1 MLLAVLVSGINAA
14 WGQTDKSAVYT
25 SNVTLSTTGGTS
37 ASTAKVKVT
46 GDTQYDAIKAGTGSV
61 KGAVMITVPAGTK
74 YLHLHAAAWNGET
87 VNISL
92 APNGNLNA
100 SYLAITADAG
110 IKNSTPFTLSS
121 PTKAPTD
128 YYKVLTFKTAL
139 ASNTNITFTA
149 GANSTS
155 GNRFVIWGVNSE
167 EESVAPAYTITAQSN
182 NNTYGTVS
190 LDGSV
195 ITGSPAVGYRYA
207 DPAYTV
213 ITGSASVVQV
223 GNNFTVTPSTD
234 CTVQINFE
242 AIPTH
247 TATFSV
253 NGNTS
258 RTATVAEGAAI
269 TFPTAAETPA
279 DATEFNKTIEGKTFV
294 GWCTSTY
301 SDASVAPSYVN
312 TATTTMSKSDVTY
325 YAVYADVAE
334 EESDDIK
341 DAVKSQTLKYDDWT
355 YSGTTAD
362 KDTYRLFGDGAYVE
376 SDAFDLS
383 KLIKVVVYGGTFGGA
398 SYNSLTI
405 GDGTNT
411 WKAVEVSGTSQTKEH
426 IFTGGTALS
435 GTKALRVTSNSGN
448 GSNTGVRISK
458 VEIYVKGTVRT
469 ESNYTTDI
477 RSEAGISFAEAEVSV
492 QRTSG
497 YAGQALTN
505 PNSVDVAYSSS
516 DETVATVN
524 SSTGAIELLKA
535 GTTTITATF
544 AGDATYKPA
553 EVSYTLNV
561 TEKTPAGLAYA
572 VVEVEKLTTDATFT
586 NPLTNDH
593 SLSVSY
599 TSSASGVA
607 TVNPSTGEVTIKGA
621 GSTTITATFGGD
633 ATYEE
638 GEASYTLTVS
648 KAAPTLS
655 FASENATGRE
665 GEAFAGNVLNNPAGL
680 TVSYSSSDTD
690 VATVNETSGAVTIVA
705 GGTTTITASFLG
717 NDIYTEGSASYTLKV
732 LATPTIP
739 VSDEVIAWGETF
751 TVDDT
756 GISGETVTVTSGN
769 TSIATVDGLEITPV
783 ACGEVEITVS
793 TAEDEIYKAGSETFV
808 LTVTAPEGSTKAPS
822 AGDVTLFGESF
833 GNNTGA
839 SARDWDDSYSE
850 KSGVAAV
857 YSGITG
863 YTVSNVKQGKNTTGS
878 IKSGLNQS
886 STGTD
891 AYIIIGPL
899 DVADYSNM
907 TLSYQWKAA
916 SIKGTYSTSAY
927 YATSSSG
934 EYTEMSG
941 TGNGATTFVTRSY
954 SVPAAAQVSTLYLKI
969 VWNTSNTQ
977 AIIDEVQLT
986 TPAKASTTASLNA
999 SGYGTFCSVNPMD
1012 FSAPEGYT
1020 AWRISSIEMENET
1033 TGTVTCNKIT
1043 GTIKGG
1049 QGVLLYNK
1057 DADGENKTNVTVTFA
1072 DGTTEFTPSEN
1083 LLIGTT
1089 APLYVAL
1096 DEYFGLSGSN
1106 FVPVNPGVVPAGKAL
1121 LDADDIPDF
1130 GSVKSFIFVFNDDA
1144 TGITETRTA
1153 TREEVEAIFNLGGQ
1167 RMSKMQRGVNIVNG
1181 KKVLVK

>member
-1 MLLAVLVSGINAA
+1 MGTANNGDATYGSGSLSETN
-14 WGQTDKSAVYT
+14 GS
-25 SNVTLSTTGGTS
+25 VTID
-37 ASTAKVKVT
+37 VT
-46 GDTQYDAIKAGTGSV
+46 GNTKQLHIYPDGIAYIKT
-61 KGAVMITVPAGTK
+61 
-74 YLHLHAAAWNGET
+74 
-87 VNISL
+87 ISL
-92 APNGNLNA
+92 I
-100 SYLAITADAG
+100 SQ
-110 IKNSTPFTLSS
+110 
-121 PTKAPTD
+121 
-128 YYKVLTFKTAL
+128 
-139 ASNTNITFTA
+139 
-149 GANSTS
+149 
-155 GNRFVIWGVNSE
+155 
-167 EESVAPAYTITAQSN
+167 SVSI
-182 NNTYGTVS
+182 
-190 LDGSV
+190 
-195 ITGSPAVGYRYA
+195 
-207 DPAYTV
+207 
-213 ITGSASVVQV
+213 
-223 GNNFTVTPSTD
+223 
-234 CTVQINFE
+234 
-242 AIPTH
+242 
-247 TATFSV
+247 
-253 NGNTS
+253 
-258 RTATVAEGAAI
+258 
-269 TFPTAAETPA
+269 
-279 DATEFNKTIEGKTFV
+279 
-294 GWCTSTY
+294 
-301 SDASVAPSYVN
+301 SD
-312 TATTTMSKSDVTY
+312 
-325 YAVYADVAE
+325 
-334 EESDDIK
+334 
-341 DAVKSQTLKYDDWT
+341 
-355 YSGTTAD
+355 
-362 KDTYRLFGDGAYVE
+362 
-376 SDAFDLS
+376 
-383 KLIKVVVYGGTFGGA
+383 
-398 SYNSLTI
+398 
-405 GDGTNT
+405 
-411 WKAVEVSGTSQTKEH
+411 
-426 IFTGGTALS
+426 
-435 GTKALRVTSNSGN
+435 
-448 GSNTGVRISK
+448 
-458 VEIYVKGTVRT
+458 
-469 ESNYTTDI
+469 YTTDA
-477 RSEAGISFAEAEVSV
+477 RADAGISFANASV
-492 QRTSG
+492 DAKLTSG

-505 PNSVDVAYSSS
+505 SNSVTVAYSSS

-524 SSTGAIELLKA
+524 SSTGVITELKKA

-572 VVEVEKLTTDATFT
+572 VAEVEKLTTDATFT

-665 GEAFAGNVLNNPAGL
+665 GEAFAGNELTNPAGL
-680 TVSYSSSDTD
+680 SVSYSSSDKG

-705 GGTTTITASFLG
+705 GGTTTITASFTG
-717 NDIYTEGSASYTLKV
+717 DDTYTEGSASYTLKV

-739 VSDEVIAWGETF
+739 AMSDEEIAWGETF
-751 TVDDT
+751 TVDDSGIT
-756 GISGETVTVTSGN
+756 GGTVTVTSGN
-769 TSIATVDGLEITPV
+769 TSIATVDGLEITPK

-793 TAEDEIYKAGSETFV
+793 TAEDETYKAGSETFV

-1020 AWRISSIEMENET
+1020 AWRISNIAMENET

-1057 DADGENKTNVTVTFA
+1057 DADGVNKTDVTVTFA
-1072 DGTTEFTPSEN
+1072 DGTTEFSHSDN

>member
-14 WGQTDKSAVYT
+14 WGQSDKSAVYT

-37 ASTAKVKVT
+37 ASTAQVSISST
-46 GDTQYDAIKAGTGSV
+46 SYDAIKAGTSGTA
-61 KGAVMITVPAGTK
+61 GAVRITAPAGTK
-74 YLHLHAAAWNGET
+74 YLHLHIAAWNGET
-87 VNISL
+87 VNVSL
-92 APNGNLNA
+92 SPNGNLNA
-100 SYLAITADAG
+100 SYLTTTADAG
-110 IKNSTPFTLSS
+110 IKSSTPFTLSS

-139 ASNTNITFTA
+139 ASNTNITITA

-195 ITGSPAVGYRYA
+195 ITGSPALGYRYA
-207 DPAYTV
+207 SPAYTV

-247 TATFSV
+247 TANFSV

-294 GWCTSTY
+294 GWYTSTY
-301 SDASVAPSYVN
+301 SDASEAPSYVN
-312 TATTTMSKSDVTY
+312 TATTTMSESDVTY
-325 YAVYADVAE
+325 YAVYADVEE

-376 SDAFDLS
+376 SDALDLS
-383 KLIKVVVYGGTFGGA
+383 KLMKVVVYGGTFGG
-398 SYNSLTI
+398 STYNSISI
-405 GDGTNT
+405 GDGTST
-411 WKAVEVSGTSQTKEH
+411 WKDVTVTGSSQTGEN
-426 IFTGGTALS
+426 IYTGGTALS

-448 GSNTGVRISK
+448 GSTTGVRISK
-458 VEIYVKGTVRT
+458 VEIYVKGTNRT
-469 ESNYTTDI
+469 ESNYSTTVPVD
-477 RSEAGISFAEAEVSV
+477 ANISFAEAEVSM
-492 QRTSG
+492 QLTSG
-497 YAGQALTN
+497 YTGQDLIN
-505 PNSVDVAYSSS
+505 PNGVTVAYSSS

-524 SSTGAIELLKA
+524 ASTGEVSMLKA
-535 GTTTITATF
+535 GTTIITATF

-553 EVSYTLNV
+553 EVSYELTV
-561 TEKTPAGLAYA
+561 TEKTPSGLAYDVA
-572 VVEVEKLTTDATFT
+572 EVEKLTTDAAFT
-586 NPLTNDH
+586 NALTNSH

-599 TSSASGVA
+599 SSSATGVA
-607 TVNPSTGEVTIKGA
+607 IVDSSTGEVTIKGA
-621 GSTTITATFGGD
+621 GETTITASFAGD
-633 ATYEE
+633 EDYEA
-638 GEASYTLTVS
+638 GNASYTLTVS

-665 GEAFAGNVLNNPAGL
+665 GEAFAGNELNNPANL
-680 TVSYSSSDTD
+680 SVSYSSSDTD

-705 GGTTTITASFLG
+705 GGTTTITASFTG
-717 NDIYTEGSASYTLKV
+717 NDTYTAGSASYTLKV

-739 VSDEVIAWGETF
+739 AMSDEEIAWGETF
-751 TVDDT
+751 TVDDSGIT
-756 GISGETVTVTSGN
+756 GGTVSVSSDN

-783 ACGEVEITVS
+783 ACGEVVITVS
-793 TAEDEIYKAGSETFV
+793 TAEDETYKAGSTTFT
-808 LTVTAPEGSTKAPS
+808 LTVTAPEGSTEVPS
-822 AGDVTLFGESF
+822 DILLFGESF
-833 GNNTGA
+833 GNNTG
-839 SARDWDDSYSE
+839 SARDWNDSYSVKTGV
-850 KSGVAAV
+850 KSV
-857 YSGITG
+857 YSGVTG
-863 YTVSNVKQGKNTTGS
+863 YTVSNARQTKNTVGS
-878 IKSGLNQS
+878 DDSGLTQS
-886 STGTD
+886 TAGTD

-899 DVADYSNM
+899 NVAGYSNM

-941 TGNGATTFVTRSY
+941 TGDGATTFVERSY

-986 TPAKASTTASLNA
+986 APAQTSTTASLNA

-1033 TGTVTCNKIT
+1033 TGIVTCNKIT
-1043 GTIKGG
+1043 EAIKGG

-1057 DADGENKTNVTVTFA
+1057 NAGGEKTNVTVTFA
-1072 DGTTEFTPSEN
+1072 DGTTEFSHSDN

-1089 APLYVAL
+1089 APLYVVS

-1167 RMSKMQRGVNIVNG
+1167 RMSKMQRGINIVNG

>member
-14 WGQTDKSAVYT
+14 WGDSYT
-25 SNVTLSTTGGTS
+25 ITFKTGSNDGTS
-37 ASTAKVKVT
+37 ISTSTACSTIVSAGASYLKGNVSEASSAYYGGSSGLKLGT
-46 GDTQYDAIKAGTGSV
+46 KDKAGTI
-61 KGAVMITVPAGTK
+61 KM
-74 YLHLHAAAWNGET
+74 
-87 VNISL
+87 SL
-92 APNGNLNA
+92 AE
-100 SYLAITADAG
+100 AITPTSIVIRAKRYSTSKSATIQLNGYDAQTISNSSDFSDYTFPIASNQTF
-110 IKNSTPFTLSS
+110 IKLTSSKYCWVESVTVYYTSTPS
-121 PTKAPTD
+121 
-128 YYKVLTFKTAL
+128 
-139 ASNTNITFTA
+139 
-149 GANSTS
+149 
-155 GNRFVIWGVNSE
+155 
-167 EESVAPAYTITAQSN
+167 YTITAQSN

-207 DPAYTV
+207 SPAYTV

-223 GNNFTVTPSTD
+223 GNNFTVTPSED

-258 RTATVAEGAAI
+258 RTATVAENAAI
-269 TFPTAAETPA
+269 TFPEAVADPSASQIPETI
-279 DATEFNKTIEGKTFV
+279 NGKTFV
-294 GWCTSTY
+294 GWYNSEY
-301 SDASVAPSYVN
+301 SNASVAPGYVN
-312 TATTTMSKSDVTY
+312 TTTVKMGATDVTY

-334 EESDDIK
+334 EESEELK
-341 DAVKSQTLKYDDWT
+341 DATLRQTLQYDDWT
-355 YSGTTAD
+355 YSGTTTD
-362 KDTYRLFGDGAYVE
+362 KSSYRLFGNGSYIE
-376 SDAFDLS
+376 STAFDLS
-383 KLIKVVVYGGTFGGA
+383 KLMKVVVYGGTFGGE
-398 SYNSLTI
+398 STYNSGTI
-405 GDGTNT
+405 GDGTNIWNDIT
-411 WKAVEVSGTSQTKEH
+411 LTGNGNSKAHT
-426 IFTGGTALS
+426 FTGGTALS
-435 GTKALRVTSNSGN
+435 GTKALRITSTAGNGTNSGL
-448 GSNTGVRISK
+448 RISK

-492 QRTSG
+492 KRTSS
-497 YAGQALTN
+497 YTGQALTN
-505 PNSVDVAYSSS
+505 PNDVTVAYSSS
-516 DETVATVN
+516 EETVATVN
-524 SSTGAIELLKA
+524 ASTGEVSMLKA

-544 AGDATYKPA
+544 AGDASYKPA
-553 EVSYTLNV
+553 AVSYALTV
-561 TEKTPAGLAYA
+561 TEKTPCGLAYA
-572 VVEVEKLTTDATFT
+572 VSEVEKLTTDAAFT
-586 NPLTNDH
+586 NALTNGY
-593 SLSVSY
+593 SLTVAY
-599 TSSASGVA
+599 SSNNTGVA
-607 TVNPSTGEVTIKGA
+607 TVNASTGEVTIKGA
-621 GSTTITATFGGD
+621 GSTTITAAFGGD

-648 KAAPTLS
+648 KATPTLS
-655 FASENATGRE
+655 FASDNATLRQGEDFE
-665 GEAFAGNVLNNPAGL
+665 GNALTNPASL
-680 TVSYSSSDTD
+680 TVSYSSSNTS
-690 VATVNETSGAVTIVA
+690 VATVNASSGEPSFVA
-705 GGTTTITASFLG
+705 AGSTTITASFTG
-717 NDIYTEGSASYTLKV
+717 NDTYTEGSASYTLKV

-739 VSDEVIAWGETF
+739 AMSDEEIAWGETF
-751 TVDDT
+751 TVDDSGIT
-756 GISGETVTVTSGN
+756 GGTVSVSSDN

-808 LTVTAPEGSTKAPS
+808 LTVTAPEGSTKAPA
-822 AGDVTLFGESF
+822 AGNVTLFGESF
-833 GNNTGA
+833 GNNTGN
-839 SARDWDDSYSE
+839 ARDWNDSYSV
-850 KSGVAAV
+850 KTGVASV

-863 YTVSNVKQGKNTTGS
+863 YTVSNARQTKNTMGLTGS
-878 IKSGLNQS
+878 DDSGLTQS
-886 STGTD
+886 TAGTD

-1020 AWRISSIEMENET
+1020 AWRISNIAMENET

-1049 QGVLLYNK
+1049 QGVLLK
-1057 DADGENKTNVTVTFA
+1057 GAAGETVTINSCNS
-1072 DGTTEFTPSEN
+1072 DNTLSEN

-1089 APLYVAL
+1089 APTYVASN
-1096 DEYFGLSGSN
+1096 EYFGLSGSN
-1106 FVPVNPGVVPAGKAL
+1106 FVPVKEGVVPAGKAL
-1121 LDADDIPDF
+1121 LNANDIPDF

-1167 RMSKMQRGVNIVNG
+1167 RMSKMQRGLNIVNG